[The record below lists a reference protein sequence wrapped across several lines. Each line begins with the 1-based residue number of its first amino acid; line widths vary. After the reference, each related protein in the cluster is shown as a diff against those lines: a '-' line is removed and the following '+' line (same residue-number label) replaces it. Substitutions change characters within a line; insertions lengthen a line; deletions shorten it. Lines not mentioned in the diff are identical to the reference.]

1 MRYLLW
7 VSITMSMKFCQS
19 EHPLVISW
27 VNNTRARN
35 DRIPSRN
42 FEITNAHQRNRQ
54 LPISP
59 RWSQGHFAGKNSH
72 VSRQNIRPSNW
83 NARRRVSGNPNDW
96 NSRGGTVP
104 PRQDAGQ
111 GTVITESS
119 SNFTMAQ
126 KREIVDLH
134 NKIRRSVHPRASNMK
149 IMVNM
154 LYWRHCFK
162 KVVNKAAFIAWFLW
176 LKFIQ
181 DTNSPSN

>member
-59 RWSQGHFAGKNSH
+59 QWSQGHFAGKNSH

-104 PRQDAGQ
+104 PRHDAGQ

-154 LYWRHCFK
+154 LY
-162 KVVNKAAFIAWFLW
+162 
-176 LKFIQ
+176 
-181 DTNSPSN
+181 